1 MMYGGG
7 IGERPSLGR
16 FGWGGNAKTRPHRRM
31 QESYQVLRAARS
43 SNYGWTVFVFRI
55 RAIFMI

>member
-1 MMYGGG
+1 MTYGGG
-7 IGERPSLGR
+7 NRRAAKPR
-16 FGWGGNAKTRPHRRM
+16 KVWGGNAKTRPHRRM
-31 QESYQVLRAARS
+31 QESYQVLRAVRS